1 MMSTLQ
7 ELLPGDVVA
16 KGTGRQRRFIQVVQ
30 VDGERV
36 LGNWIKK
43 DGTTREVNAA
53 TSANLSEVTLDDAM
67 TEKFGRRSTS
77 SEQRGS
83 SDESFSHL
91 LDSPEGNQIIM
102 TEKKSS
108 KKTPPQKAKTKPKK
122 ATAVAAPPK
131 PKAEKPKAEK
141 PKAEKPK
148 AEKPK
153 KEFLSKTAIRKR
165 LREEKP
171 KYGLGV
177 AHEAHLGDIKSPL
190 AHESKIKPGEKKDV
204 NFFNSPRTGGKLVK
218 TVPIQF

>member
-1 MMSTLQ
+1 MSTLQ

-141 PKAEKPK
+141 PK
-148 AEKPK
+148 

>member
-141 PKAEKPK
+141 PK
-148 AEKPK
+148 